1 MCFVSCF
8 FYCQFWKWIINLSI
22 SIIATSVHP
31 TIINFEWV
39 INFSIFIVETS
50 VPSNEP
56 FVIILYPE
64 ASMILN
70 FVWLPQISL
79 QNIMYQFHKV
89 VSSTMFILLKHS
101 SRNYF
106 LILIYFF
113 LESYLWNCILTTYIQ
128 SWKLLFGVN
137 IFCDGKWIPIIFYSL
152 LSHHNL
158 ISFLD

>member
-1 MCFVSCF
+1 MCLVSCF
-8 FYCQFWKWIINLSI
+8 VYCQFRKRIINLSI

-56 FVIILYPE
+56 FVIIVYPE
-64 ASMILN
+64 AILN
-70 FVWLPQISL
+70 FVWLREISL

-113 LESYLWNCILTTYIQ
+113 QKVIY
-128 SWKLLFGVN
+128 G
-137 IFCDGKWIPIIFYSL
+137 IIFYQHTYNHENYFL
-152 LSHHNL
+152 EL
-158 ISFLD
+158 ISFVTESEFQ